1 MEHSVVLT
9 EAGEVYTMGHNHF
22 GELGHDGYGVKELS
36 PLLGG
41 TAHEARGQVVEV
53 FAGDHVSMAR
63 TRDGAIFHWGRG
75 VGPVP
80 TEVQL

>member
-1 MEHSVVLT
+1 VHSRD
-9 EAGEVYTMGHNHF
+9 
-22 GELGHDGYGVKELS
+22 ELRSELERRGFDS
-36 PLLGG
+36 DDALMAKL
-41 TAHEARGQVVEV
+41 AELAQEARGQVVEV

-63 TRDGAIFHWGRG
+63 TTDGKIFHWGLG